1 MRTPLR
7 SNNRY
12 RSKPGRN
19 YSGNPLNRVYD
30 STGPEGKVRGTP
42 QQIIDKYETLSQ
54 DASTSGDHVSAENYL
69 QHAEHYARIL
79 SSVRRMQEK
88 RREDRRTEGEREG
101 ADIRPHRRMQ
111 RDGGRDG
118 GDRGD
123 RDRGDR
129 DRGDG
134 EAFEKDGDAR
144 PRQQRLRRSNGSAD
158 ANGRRPGTQEA
169 DA

>member
-7 SNNRY
+7 SNHRY
-12 RSKPGRN
+12 RSKSGRN
-19 YSGNPLNRVYD
+19 YAGNPLNRVYD

-54 DASTSGDHVSAENYL
+54 DASTAGDHVAAENYL

-88 RREDRRTEGEREG
+88 RREDRKQEAERDG
-101 ADIRPHRRMQ
+101 TDVRPAQRRMH
-111 RDGGRDG
+111 RDGGRDS
-118 GDRGD
+118 GDRSD
-123 RDRGDR
+123 AQAQDKRGEGR
-129 DRGDG
+129 SQ
-134 EAFEKDGDAR
+134 
-144 PRQQRLRRSNGSAD
+144 QQRIRKSNGSAET
-158 ANGRRPGTQEA
+158 NGRRPAAQDA

>member
-19 YSGNPLNRVYD
+19 YAGNPLNRVYD

-54 DASTSGDHVSAENYL
+54 DASTAGDHVAAENYL

-88 RREDRRTEGEREG
+88 RREDRRQEAERDG
-101 ADIRPHRRMQ
+101 SDGRPSQRRMH
-111 RDGGRDG
+111 RDGGREY
-118 GDRGD
+118 GDRGEAQSPD
-123 RDRGDR
+123 KG
-129 DRGDG
+129 G
-134 EAFEKDGDAR
+134 EGR
-144 PRQQRLRRSNGSAD
+144 SQPQRIRKSNGSAE
-158 ANGRRPGTQEA
+158 ANGRRPAAQDVEA
-169 DA
+169 

>member
-12 RSKPGRN
+12 RPKPSRN
-19 YSGNPLNRVYD
+19 YAGNPLNRVYD

-88 RREDRRTEGEREG
+88 RRDDRRLDPERQG
-101 ADIRPHRRMQ
+101 AEVRPPQRRTHRE
-111 RDGGRDG
+111 G
-118 GDRGD
+118 GDRVD
-123 RDRGDR
+123 RSEEEPFDKETDT
-129 DRGDG
+129 
-134 EAFEKDGDAR
+134 R
-144 PRQQRLRRSNGSAD
+144 PRQQRVRKSNGAADSSGRRAD
-158 ANGRRPGTQEA
+158 AQEA
-169 DA
+169 EV